1 MKTEREL
8 REEIDKV
15 IADIESA
22 KDEPKLQ
29 AHLNTVL
36 GVLLWISGENSM
48 DDLLWLVNEE

>member
-48 DDLLWLVNEE
+48 DDLLWLVNEG